1 MERRRRGGQWSA
13 LDPELS
19 KPMQDIV
26 RLLRNLVDGSGL
38 RLKGVQQRLLEQ
50 HREGPRPPS
59 YDVLSRRLRGEGLQN
74 NAWLINA
81 IIEAL
86 AEPEHRNVLAEEV
99 RQHLLDA
106 RAARASSRGQ
116 APQESHQETESPEL
130 LEVLRENRE
139 LNKVTQRLE
148 RRLARKDR
156 ELLILREQLEA
167 VSHRPATPR
176 HAAGPLQAVR
186 DVRGQVPGSDSPAVG
201 SRPVPETDSVHSAPS
216 SSPSDVLAVADALR
230 DVRGFEAVTANA
242 LRDAFD
248 AVLDG
253 ARTGRFDVATLGTT
267 EKVYIATKIIHM
279 LREAWGLPP
288 GSGTGLTI
296 GNRRVT
302 LKVTLGRTWVIAP
315 DDVGTVCL
323 LVTADDQRSR
333 WSLGLIRI
341 EPEHLIREVS
351 NRDRK
356 RMLSAA
362 GRRAALWIFQDAPL
376 PENTLLHLPE
386 DLRESVIASA
396 TSGGSSSSSSRIA
409 GLFKLVQGR
418 LINHTALRT
427 IAMRQDA
434 GRRVREAQNAV
445 RREGILVL
453 SSMGAGPEIARSLG
467 LPEPRTGE
475 WVSQRITR
483 LRPGHAESPSVTL
496 SGEEW
501 TVAGPDDPV
510 EAIPDL
516 YAGR

>member
-1 MERRRRGGQWSA
+1 
-13 LDPELS
+13 
-19 KPMQDIV
+19 MQDIV

-38 RLKGVQQRLLEQ
+38 RLKGVQQRLLDQ

-86 AEPEHRNVLAEEV
+86 AEPEHRNVLAEKV

-106 RAARASSRGQ
+106 RAARVSSRGQ

-156 ELLILREQLEA
+156 ELQVLREQLEA
-167 VSHRPATPR
+167 VSHRAATPQ
-176 HAAGPLQAVR
+176 HAADPLQAIR
-186 DVRGQVPGSDSPAVG
+186 DVRKQIPGSDSLTLV
-201 SRPVPETDSVHSAPS
+201 SRPVPETDGVYSPPS

-230 DVRGFEAVTANA
+230 DIRGLEAATANT

-302 LKVTLGRTWVIAP
+302 LKVSLGRTWVIAP

-362 GRRAALWIFQDAPL
+362 GRQAALWIFQDAPL

-386 DLRESVIASA
+386 DLRESVITSA
-396 TSGGSSSSSSRIA
+396 TSGGSSSSRIS

-418 LINHTALRT
+418 LINHTALCT

-434 GRRVREAQNAV
+434 GRRVRQAQNAL

-483 LRPGHAESPSVTL
+483 LRPEHAESPSVTL